1 MHIDVPQVGECCVLL
16 HETQQY
22 TPQGLGPIGLKTFI
36 LNVSMHKTT
45 YNIHSGTS
53 MTFIQE
59 YVSITL

>member
-1 MHIDVPQVGECCVLL
+1 MYTDVSHIGECCVLL
-16 HETQQY
+16 HETHKY

-53 MTFIQE
+53 ATFI
-59 YVSITL
+59 